1 MGMKTTTA
9 KQLANRV
16 QLFLRPGE
24 QVRQAFLGQRGPSPY
39 AWVIMWLLGPFM
51 PLRIVVVTDQAILLL
66 RASKF
71 PYARPKSLHALLA
84 RLPRQQRLGPVGGAW
99 SRITVGS
106 EELWVSR
113 PFHSEVNAADE
124 ALDSP
129 VKSEDVSVPLDSRGG
144 GAANVLL
151 PLGLFAAILGGWDA
165 SSAQGDQERLLGII
179 FAFAGF
185 TMLAA
190 GVCLLSRTW
199 RDEWGR
205 PLGIIAGAAGVGVG
219 LYFAVSQLGY
229 PGATLLGIPIG
240 HGRTFWFGVTLMAA
254 AAVAIWRLPRPDSTA
269 TTHGGSVGDTHQG
282 QDGGSKRART
292 VATVLASVGALV
304 TLLFGFLQFWYT
316 NQYLPGKGGTAL
328 AVTSNLKELESG
340 DQTGRNRIFAATLK
354 IKNISNTR
362 TQILSSLYTM
372 TGVVV
377 AEADKRDESFFS
389 RAVQES
395 NPLPIP
401 DWRASRYSKEDGY
414 DLLKF
419 GDVVPEGWYFEPAED
434 YSTQI
439 ILSVPRDTASNYQFL
454 RVGID
459 LSVAKG
465 NRLIPDFGG
474 SRTYP
479 QELVVNAKRDRTRY
493 IVTEQPIKPLSQI
506 DRMTRGA
513 HAYASVVDLRTDEIP
528 FFYVCIDGAER
539 FEEVDDPE
547 AIRDLCASASA
558 LGNKLWES
566 YGLSWASALHDFGVA
581 RPADLPG
588 PFTG

>member
-1 MGMKTTTA
+1 MKTTTP
-9 KQLANRV
+9 KQLVNRV

-39 AWVIMWLLGPFM
+39 AWAIMWLLGPFM

-124 ALDSP
+124 ALGGP
-129 VKSEDVSVPLDSRGG
+129 VKSEDVSVPLDPRGG

-179 FAFAGF
+179 FALAGF

-190 GVCLLSRTW
+190 GVCLLTRTW

-240 HGRTFWFGVTLMAA
+240 RGRVFWFGVTLMAA
-254 AAVAIWRLPRPDSTA
+254 AAVAIWRLPRPDSAA
-269 TTHGGSVGDTHQG
+269 TTHGGSLGVTDQG
-282 QDGGSKRART
+282 QDGGSRRART

-340 DQTGRNRIFAATLK
+340 HQTGMNRIFAATLK
-354 IKNISNTR
+354 IKNISSTR
-362 TQILSSLYTM
+362 TQILSSLYTI

-377 AEADKRDESFFS
+377 AEADKRDEPFFS

-395 NPLPIP
+395 SPLPAP
-401 DWRASRYSKEDGY
+401 DWRASRYSEEDNY

-419 GDVVPEGWYFEPAED
+419 GDVVPEGWYFEPEED

-439 ILSVPRDTASNYQFL
+439 ILSVPRETASNYQFL
-454 RVGID
+454 RVEID

-465 NRLIPDFGG
+465 SRLIPDFGG

-506 DRMTRGA
+506 DRMTRGT
-513 HAYASVVDLRTDEIP
+513 HAYASVVDLRTEKVP
-528 FFYVCIDGAER
+528 FFYICIDDAER
-539 FEEVDDPE
+539 FEEADNPRAV
-547 AIRDLCASASA
+547 RDLCESDSAVE
-558 LGNKLWES
+558 NKLWES
-566 YGLSWASALHDFGVA
+566 YGLSWATALHDFGVA
-581 RPADLPG
+581 PPADQPR